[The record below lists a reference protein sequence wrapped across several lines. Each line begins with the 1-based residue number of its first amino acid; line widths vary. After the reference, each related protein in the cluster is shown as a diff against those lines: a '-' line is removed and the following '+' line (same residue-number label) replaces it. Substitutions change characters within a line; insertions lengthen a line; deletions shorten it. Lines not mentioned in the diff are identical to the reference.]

1 LKTIDANDQPCFCV
15 FGVACDLY
23 QEEVGDLE
31 VQTWVDE
38 QDQRF
43 LGFDRRFGS
52 LPDKVVSWLG
62 MKNQVGLFTQMIIA
76 PMSGMAVNVEL
87 SLLDLNDAYEF
98 DLPAI
103 AKAIEMHED
112 EIFVEGA

>member
-1 LKTIDANDQPCFCV
+1 
-15 FGVACDLY
+15 
-23 QEEVGDLE
+23 
-31 VQTWVDE
+31 
-38 QDQRF
+38 
-43 LGFDRRFGS
+43 
-52 LPDKVVSWLG
+52 
-62 MKNQVGLFTQMIIA
+62 MIIA